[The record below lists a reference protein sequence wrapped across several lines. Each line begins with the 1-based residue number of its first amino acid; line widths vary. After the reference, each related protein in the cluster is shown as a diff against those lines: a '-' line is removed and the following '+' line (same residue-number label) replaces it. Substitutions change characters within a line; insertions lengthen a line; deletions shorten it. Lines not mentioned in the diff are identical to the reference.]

1 MNTIYLGIGS
11 NVEPEK
17 YIPKALDL
25 LKQTFQSCEFSRQFL
40 SESVGFSGEDF
51 INLVAKIETD
61 LELDVLVETLQQL
74 EKRVGREG
82 IEHTTQAIHASQ
94 IRARFKPR
102 AIDIDLLLYGD
113 RVCDKPV
120 KLPRTDIVDYAFVLW
135 PLSEL
140 APNLLHPVLKISMQQ
155 LWTEFN
161 LPQKL
166 IPLLKP
172 SKPLE

>member
-51 INLVAKIETD
+51 INLVAKIETV
-61 LELDVLVETLQQL
+61 LELEALVRKLQQL
-74 EKRVGREG
+74 EDIVGSADLEN
-82 IEHTTQAIHASQ
+82 IDQDINELQP
-94 IRARFKPR
+94 RAKFKPR
-102 AIDIDLLLYGD
+102 TIDIDLLLYGD